1 MQETPSSVSR
11 LYIDPQSCECS
22 ALPGIPI
29 PSATVHYSPPAALS
43 VSVWPT
49 PTTHQHPSIHPLKT
63 LVGDISPQLML
74 QPLPL
79 NPLMAPNGG
88 LWFNRYEQFQF
99 SIPLNYGRL
108 EQHAATAC
116 ERHRETAGRQAGRE
130 FSVSSGCI
138 HWREQQSQHN
148 LYLMVITRSH
158 ICSADIVARL
168 LPVRPKKRHPVLRM
182 GSCSPS
188 SSSPLWFSG
197 PATVLFNEC
206 RRNRVTRAC
215 N

>member
-1 MQETPSSVSR
+1 MDYKGAQNAVLSPAFKPPLYQPTRTRNSFICQSPD
-11 LYIDPQSCECS
+11 YIDPQSCECS
-22 ALPGIPI
+22 ALPGRPI

-49 PTTHQHPSIHPLKT
+49 PTTHQHPSIHSLKT

-116 ERHRETAGRQAGRE
+116 ERHRETAGRSRVLHAVPYQAAASTGE
-130 FSVSSGCI
+130 NSN
-138 HWREQQSQHN
+138 HN
-148 LYLMVITRSH
+148 TTFIS
-158 ICSADIVARL
+158 
-168 LPVRPKKRHPVLRM
+168 
-182 GSCSPS
+182 
-188 SSSPLWFSG
+188 W
-197 PATVLFNEC
+197 
-206 RRNRVTRAC
+206 
-215 N
+215 

>member
-1 MQETPSSVSR
+1 MHSKGVQNVVLNPAFKPAHYQPASTRNSSVC
-11 LYIDPQSCECS
+11 QSTVYRPSKLCS

-29 PSATVHYSPPAALS
+29 PSATVHYSPPPCLS

-49 PTTHQHPSIHPLKT
+49 PTTHQHPSIHSLKT

-88 LWFNRYEQFQF
+88 LWLNRYKQFQF

-116 ERHRETAGRQAGRE
+116 ERHRETAGGRAGRE
-130 FSVSSGCI
+130 F
-138 HWREQQSQHN
+138 
-148 LYLMVITRSH
+148 
-158 ICSADIVARL
+158 
-168 LPVRPKKRHPVLRM
+168 
-182 GSCSPS
+182 
-188 SSSPLWFSG
+188 
-197 PATVLFNEC
+197 
-206 RRNRVTRAC
+206 
-215 N
+215 